1 MIDLRGQ
8 GGLLAL
14 CAVCRVGGASR
25 AGRASPSPSPLFPV
39 SAGGV
44 AGAEAVGGVVGVG
57 TDITAA
63 GLVGVAGDV
72 VAGAASLISFSS
84 SSHVDSSM
92 LMGYTFLLFAI
103 KGLSLE

>member
-1 MIDLRGQ
+1 M
-8 GGLLAL
+8 LAL
-14 CAVCRVGGASR
+14 CAVCRAGGASR

-44 AGAEAVGGVVGVG
+44 AGAVAVSVGGVVGGG